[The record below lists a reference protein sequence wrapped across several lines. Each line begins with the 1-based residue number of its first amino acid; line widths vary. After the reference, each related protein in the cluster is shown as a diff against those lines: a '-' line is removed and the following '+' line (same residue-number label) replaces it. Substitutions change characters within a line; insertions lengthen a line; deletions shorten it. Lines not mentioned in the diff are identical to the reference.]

1 MSAPVGANA
10 TRARPR
16 YTVLQMLEIVRFA
29 CERFHVARSSI
40 FLWTTQETT
49 LLRSIGAY
57 NNGGGDIDRAANST
71 TIATDTTVFAPPH
84 IREQP
89 IIVARAPAP
98 TRTEGVEETQ
108 VSSISDETTSST
120 AYGNRSSMHDM
131 TTSTIRMESPS
142 TASTPAITA
151 GVILVGYNG
160 ADCGFACTAA
170 QRTFTQ
176 AVSTRGSSTATFTLT
191 GYPQASHVLDALRK
205 HEIDLAFVATDLLL
219 SNIHHAALNQMVA
232 FRLKMVGE
240 VVAEEDV
247 NVCAL
252 PGTELCD
259 ADSVVSDWRTL
270 QRYEE
275 YIVQLE
281 MQYNRT
287 IYRQVAWD
295 SSAGCRL
302 VKEEEAE
309 KTLVL
314 CTASAAVNHGLVVL
328 QRRLPGSPTHT
339 RYTIIGRYGTSS
351 LEFGGATIIPVEG
364 ALYSARERHCARHIG
379 HHQRFRI
386 QRPRD
391 PIIPYARRRGTAS
404 VRDR

>member
-1 MSAPVGANA
+1 
-10 TRARPR
+10 
-16 YTVLQMLEIVRFA
+16 
-29 CERFHVARSSI
+29 
-40 FLWTTQETT
+40 
-49 LLRSIGAY
+49 
-57 NNGGGDIDRAANST
+57 
-71 TIATDTTVFAPPH
+71 
-84 IREQP
+84 
-89 IIVARAPAP
+89 
-98 TRTEGVEETQ
+98 
-108 VSSISDETTSST
+108 
-120 AYGNRSSMHDM
+120 
-131 TTSTIRMESPS
+131 
-142 TASTPAITA
+142 
-151 GVILVGYNG
+151 
-160 ADCGFACTAA
+160 
-170 QRTFTQ
+170 
-176 AVSTRGSSTATFTLT
+176 
-191 GYPQASHVLDALRK
+191 VLDALRK

-252 PGTELCD
+252 PGTEPCD

-351 LEFGGATIIPVEG
+351 LEFGGAPPSS
-364 ALYSARERHCARHIG
+364 LSRARCTLLVK
-379 HHQRFRI
+379 
-386 QRPRD
+386 
-391 PIIPYARRRGTAS
+391 GTARAILDIIS
-404 VRDR
+404 AFAFRGLEILSFHTRDDEEQHLYGIDNHPATNAN